1 MKFKNLKPGFKAV
14 YIDFRDY
21 FDWINTIKHEKAN
34 PKSLWKKFG
43 LDHNIFYTIYLVV
56 TLPDQDA
63 PLTDYIKRLRVIEIL
78 SPINRYLDD
87 LGFAEYLVPEFNQI
101 VDTKTDQ
108 LTLSYGIVYR
118 FAFNRFNLGWLISR
132 LLGIV
137 GLILGSIL
145 APWGT
150 IFTWILSLI

>member
-1 MKFKNLKPGFKAV
+1 MKFRNLKPGFKAV
-14 YIDFRDY
+14 YRDFRDY
-21 FDWINTIKHEKAN
+21 FDWINTIKSEKKN

-43 LDHNIFYTIYLVV
+43 LDHNYFYTIYLIV

-78 SPINRYLDD
+78 SPVNRYLDD

-118 FAFNRFNLGWLISR
+118 FVFNRFSIGWLISR
-132 LLGIV
+132 LLGII
-137 GLILGSIL
+137 GLIAGSIL

-150 IFTWILSLI
+150 IFAWISSLI